1 MQIIMLDG
9 SQWKSYEDFYRALF
23 AALGAPDWHG
33 DNVNALVDS
42 MIWGGINKLEPPYT
56 VRVAGTK
63 NLPKEVHDE
72 VELAR
77 LALSEGR
84 QDFRERKGRDIE
96 VSLETYP

>member
-1 MQIIMLDG
+1 MNIITLDG
-9 SQWKSYEDFYRALF
+9 SQWRSYEDFYRALF

-56 VRVAGTK
+56 VRVTGVQSMPNEAR
-63 NLPKEVHDE
+63 NE

-77 LALSEGR
+77 QALSAGR
-84 QDFRERKGRDIE
+84 QDFRNRKGRDIE
-96 VSLETYP
+96 VSFETYP